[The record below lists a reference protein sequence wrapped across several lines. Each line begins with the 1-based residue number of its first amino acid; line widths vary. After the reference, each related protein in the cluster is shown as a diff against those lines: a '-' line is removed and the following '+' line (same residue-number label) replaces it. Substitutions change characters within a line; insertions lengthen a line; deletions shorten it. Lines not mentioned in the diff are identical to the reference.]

1 MWDRDA
7 NFFGVASAEAKALD
21 PQGRILLET
30 AYEALEN
37 AGMPLEAV
45 KGSKTA
51 VYVALFSQDWET
63 MLLKDTHELAKHHL
77 LGTTKSL
84 IANRVSYFLDL
95 RGPSLTVDTACSGGL
110 VALHLA
116 CQALRTGESNL
127 ALACGTNLIL
137 TPDIMFG
144 ETFLK

>member
-1 MWDRDA
+1 
-7 NFFGVASAEAKALD
+7 VASAEAKTLD
-21 PQGRILLET
+21 PQQRLLLET
-30 AYEALEN
+30 SYEALEN

-45 KGSKTA
+45 KGSKAA

-63 MLLKDTHELAKHHL
+63 MLLKDTHELAKHHV
-77 LGTTKSL
+77 LGTTKSI

-95 RGPSLTVDTACSGGL
+95 KGPSLTLDTACSGGL

-116 CQALRTGESNL
+116 CQRLRTGESNL